1 MSVFAVNIKGGDDLK
16 VVRNASAQMY
26 FTYYAILPV
35 WGYGDPS
42 HRSKL
47 FITGFCILLGMGQ
60 AVRSFNFPEPIFED
74 HCNHTARDWAVP
86 DDQVPN
92 NCWRKDNTSRI
103 SQQQPSNGQIHY
115 LSSAGAG
122 MGPPDCP
129 NKVASWDATAPGPTS
144 LNGNNRRPKLSW
156 IDTGFNT
163 VGPSRV
169 TSQVE
174 VPRMPSLPFDYRAW
188 VSKFDSS
195 SGFLWKCVHNGV
207 PVRTAYSLE
216 AEIMDTLKCWFN
228 TRSDTINS
236 SPKGFTVNHL
246 ARALIAQAMSI
257 RHLEIDGNSLKRL
270 GNLGTEWTSAC
281 NGTVMCCS
289 YSLQDDGK
297 ESVNWT
303 AAMTT
308 LVN

>member
-47 FITGFCILLGMGQ
+47 FITGFCRTLGMGQ

-195 SGFLWKCVHNGV
+195 SGFLWKCGGFV
-207 PVRTAYSLE
+207 
-216 AEIMDTLKCWFN
+216 
-228 TRSDTINS
+228 SDLRFS
-236 SPKGFTVNHL
+236 FFWYVY
-246 ARALIAQAMSI
+246 
-257 RHLEIDGNSLKRL
+257 
-270 GNLGTEWTSAC
+270 C
-281 NGTVMCCS
+281 
-289 YSLQDDGK
+289 
-297 ESVNWT
+297 
-303 AAMTT
+303 
-308 LVN
+308 LVNSKNRLKVTFSIMLAKEDLSCNEPQRSPGYYPSAERPLLRSPVLIFRFRLRFGLRFS